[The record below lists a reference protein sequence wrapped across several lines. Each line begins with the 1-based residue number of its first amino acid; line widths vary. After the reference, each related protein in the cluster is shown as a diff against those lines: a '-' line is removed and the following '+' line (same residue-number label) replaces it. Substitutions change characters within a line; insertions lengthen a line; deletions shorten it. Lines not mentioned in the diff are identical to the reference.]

1 LRGFRGDAKF
11 TTWLY
16 RITLNA
22 ATDRAR
28 KTQRRRVARE
38 GWGQDYQRRTA
49 EAAEAAEA
57 QDWLTT
63 AMRALPRE
71 LRDTVALTL
80 GEDLTQAETA
90 HVMGLSEGTIAWRM
104 SEVKRHLREMAEKEA
119 KTYG

>member
-1 LRGFRGDAKF
+1 
-11 TTWLY
+11 
-16 RITLNA
+16 
-22 ATDRAR
+22 
-28 KTQRRRVARE
+28 
-38 GWGQDYQRRTA
+38 
-49 EAAEAAEA
+49 
-57 QDWLTT
+57 
-63 AMRALPRE
+63 MRALPRE